1 MRILTVASLILLAAC
16 APVGAPPTSRTSI
29 PPPTTAPAAPHI
41 PAVTPPAA
49 ASHDALAASFPRVDG
64 STSAGP
70 LATAVACDIYDIPC
84 GWQKGLFGERLFA
97 PDPEYL
103 EEFDARL
110 NGRSPSMSG
119 THDAYLDL
127 IAGKADIILVAR
139 EPSESEL
146 REAEA
151 AGVTLD
157 VRPVAL
163 DAFVFIA
170 GVKNPVDG
178 LTVAQARA
186 IYTGDITNWKE
197 LGGPDVPIQ
206 AYQRNE
212 DSGSQELMEKLVM
225 QGAKMIDAPSLIL
238 PTMMAPI
245 YALRD
250 DPAGVGYSV
259 YYYVTFMLPD
269 PGVKLLAV
277 DGVKPT
283 SETIGDRSYPL
294 TAEVYAVV
302 RGDAPAGSGAALL
315 RDWLLTGAGRTA
327 IVASGYVPMP

>member
-1 MRILTVASLILLAAC
+1 MRILTIAALVLLAAC
-16 APVGAPPTSRTSI
+16 VPATLLPTATSR
-29 PPPTTAPAAPHI
+29 PAATAPAVTTPAP
-41 PAVTPPAA
+41 T
-49 ASHDALAASFPRVDG
+49 SLDALAASFPRVDG
-64 STSAGP
+64 STSTGP
-70 LATAVACDIYDIPC
+70 MAVAIAGDIYDIPC
-84 GWQKGLFGERLFA
+84 KWQESIFGERLFA
-97 PDPEYL
+97 PAPEHL

-110 NGRSPSMSG
+110 DGRLPSPAG
-119 THDAYLDL
+119 THDSYLNLIGGGTDL
-127 IAGKADIILVAR
+127 ILVAR
-139 EPSESEL
+139 APSESEL
-146 REAEA
+146 REAKA
-151 AGVTLD
+151 RGVALD

-170 GVKNPVDG
+170 SVENPVDG

-186 IYTGDITNWKE
+186 IYTGDITNWKK

-212 DSGSQELMEKLVM
+212 DSGSQELMEALVM
-225 QGAKMIDAPSLIL
+225 QGAEMIDAPSLIL

-250 DPAGVGYSV
+250 DPAGIGYSV

-269 PGVKLLAV
+269 PDVKLLAV

-283 SETIGDRSYPL
+283 SETIGNRSYPL

-302 RGDAPAGSGAALL
+302 RGDAAAGSGAVLL
-315 RDWLLTGAGRTA
+315 RDWLLTDAGRAA
-327 IVASGYVPMP
+327 IAASGYVPMP